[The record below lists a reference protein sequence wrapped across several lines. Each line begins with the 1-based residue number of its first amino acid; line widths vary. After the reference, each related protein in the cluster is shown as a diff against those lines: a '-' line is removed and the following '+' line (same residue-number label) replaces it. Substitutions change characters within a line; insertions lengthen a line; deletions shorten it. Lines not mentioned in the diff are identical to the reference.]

1 MGHLTG
7 ETRKGDNINA
17 LMDLMP
23 EGTVMCMTIVVQ
35 AQDVLEERFT
45 HLAKRDWRKRG
56 IVPGAGRCGHCQ
68 VVSGRAAQALSRQH
82 DVLLTAPDLPQL
94 QSRQRELNAVLLN
107 AGLQPTRGEYEVA
120 PLNGYLRAMPMCFN
134 PAR

>member
-45 HLAKRDWRKRG
+45 HLAKNAIGENVESSRVRED
-56 IVPGAGRCGHCQ
+56 
-68 VVSGRAAQALSRQH
+68 AAIAKSFLGERHKLYHGSMTF
-82 DVLLTAPDLPQL
+82 LLTAPDLPQP
-94 QSRQRELNAVLLN
+94 SRAS
-107 AGLQPTRGEYEVA
+107 AS
-120 PLNGYLRAMPMCFN
+120 
-134 PAR
+134 

>member
-23 EGTVMCMTIVVQ
+23 EGTVMRMTIVVQ

-45 HLAKRDWRKRG
+45 HLAKTRLVKTWNR
-56 IVPGAGRCGHCQ
+56 PGYGKMRPLPSRFWG
-68 VVSGRAAQALSRQH
+68 AAQALSWQH
-82 DVLLTAPDLPQL
+82 DVFADGSGSAAAP
-94 QSRQRELNAVLLN
+94 
-107 AGLQPTRGEYEVA
+107 VA
-120 PLNGYLRAMPMCFN
+120 PA
-134 PAR
+134 

>member
-45 HLAKRDWRKRG
+45 HLAKTRLAKTWNR
-56 IVPGAGRCGHCQ
+56 PGCGKMRPLPSRFWA
-68 VVSGRAAQALSRQH
+68 SGTSSITAA
-82 DVLLTAPDLPQL
+82 
-94 QSRQRELNAVLLN
+94 
-107 AGLQPTRGEYEVA
+107 
-120 PLNGYLRAMPMCFN
+120 
-134 PAR
+134 